1 MDKKIFATLA
11 IATVLASC
19 TSDLDG
25 IDETPANPKPI
36 RRCTA
41 VVDLSVQ
48 APTADATTQTPSVST
63 DQGEPAQRL
72 PTKTR

>member
-25 IDETPANPKPI
+25 IDEDEIFGPVSIQKLKTSDTYE
-36 RRCTA
+36 RA
-41 VVDLSVQ
+41 VE
-48 APTADATTQTPSVST
+48 
-63 DQGEPAQRL
+63 GYL
-72 PTKTR
+72 PTLRILY

>member
-36 RRCTA
+36 RHCTA

-48 APTADATTQTPSVST
+48 APTADATTQTPS

>member
-41 VVDLSVQ
+41 VVDLGS
-48 APTADATTQTPSVST
+48 PDKP
-63 DQGEPAQRL
+63 GGL
-72 PTKTR
+72 CI

>member
-25 IDETPANPKPI
+25 IDTPVRDK
-36 RRCTA
+36 
-41 VVDLSVQ
+41 
-48 APTADATTQTPSVST
+48 
-63 DQGEPAQRL
+63 
-72 PTKTR
+72 K